1 MLNEGNTVIRYVSTA
16 IVWYLVFRENPKLS
30 AFPTRIF
37 EYEPEYEPEYNPK
50 YEPEYEPEYD

>member
-1 MLNEGNTVIRYVSTA
+1 
-16 IVWYLVFRENPKLS
+16 LVFRENPKLS

-37 EYEPEYEPEYNPK
+37 EYEPEYEPEYNPE